1 VGWNCFDHT
10 KYFFGT
16 HVFQKMEV
24 EAEEDVEDGPSP
36 DESASAYIWKYFGIT
51 AVDAKKGGNKHAVCN
66 FCARNFPACS
76 TTRASAHILG
86 RAVLGQK
93 TAGINPCIPIKNK
106 NDDRSAGFR
115 AAQKDVA
122 EIIRRKELEKTGK
135 KRKQALMEDLLQPA
149 TKSVESSPKIK
160 TGAKELDSK
169 IASFFYE
176 NAIPFNVADSPSC
189 AAMIEEA
196 MTFRQQNPL
205 QPYKV
210 PLRRKLSGDLLDKA
224 YESTEHGVLPILA
237 EAKKYGATIA
247 SDGWNDVHRRPILNI
262 MLVTR
267 GAAVFRNSIDCTDHM
282 AEGGRKNA
290 AYIRLTPRVAAIL
303 SHGQCN

>member
-1 VGWNCFDHT
+1 
-10 KYFFGT
+10 
-16 HVFQKMEV
+16 
-24 EAEEDVEDGPSP
+24 
-36 DESASAYIWKYFGIT
+36 
-51 AVDAKKGGNKHAVCN
+51 
-66 FCARNFPACS
+66 
-76 TTRASAHILG
+76 
-86 RAVLGQK
+86 
-93 TAGINPCIPIKNK
+93 
-106 NDDRSAGFR
+106 
-115 AAQKDVA
+115 
-122 EIIRRKELEKTGK
+122 
-135 KRKQALMEDLLQPA
+135 
-149 TKSVESSPKIK
+149 
-160 TGAKELDSK
+160 
-169 IASFFYE
+169 
-176 NAIPFNVADSPSC
+176 
-189 AAMIEEA
+189 MIEEA

-210 PLRRKLSGDLLDKA
+210 LLRRKLSGDLLDKA

-282 AEGGRKNA
+282 AEGGRKKA